1 MAVNDVIENKYLIK
15 PGYLVI
21 YKEDLHVYG
30 VLASG
35 VFVALCD
42 VKKKY
47 SGCCFYLYPDSY
59 KSMNTP
65 KYGDIAVSHLISK
78 MKKAGSSLTDIKA
91 HIIGGSISSKNDYG
105 QRNTDKAKELLKKNN
120 IDVHSEDTGGQLARK
135 FIYHT
140 KTGESMVMKVHKVR
154 KKDWYPYC

>member
-1 MAVNDVIENKYLIK
+1 
-15 PGYLVI
+15 
-21 YKEDLHVYG
+21 
-30 VLASG
+30 
-35 VFVALCD
+35 
-42 VKKKY
+42 
-47 SGCCFYLYPDSY
+47 
-59 KSMNTP
+59 MNTP

-120 IDVHSEDTGGQLARK
+120 IDVHSEDTGGQLVRK